1 MADGITAELAKLK
14 ILQGS
19 DFVGQLK
26 MIAGR
31 KEFHPLPG
39 DPCIYTVGG
48 EQDADYPS
56 LLIAARKVVEHGY
69 RVYLLPN
76 PHDFRTADFIL
87 ERRGVFKMFDLKN
100 ISGRTI
106 VGSRL
111 IESIGQANRVLL
123 NMPAGYNTRI
133 LAADIKS
140 YFETYPEALEV
151 MIIKGKKLISIDRF
165 DASHPSYYRLFK
177 KRYEK

>member
-1 MADGITAELAKLK
+1 
-14 ILQGS
+14 
-19 DFVGQLK
+19 
-26 MIAGR
+26 
-31 KEFHPLPG
+31 
-39 DPCIYTVGG
+39 
-48 EQDADYPS
+48 
-56 LLIAARKVVEHGY
+56 
-69 RVYLLPN
+69 
-76 PHDFRTADFIL
+76 
-87 ERRGVFKMFDLKN
+87 MFDLKN